1 MARDGQ
7 PQRGQLVAVVDE
19 VAGTAWEQE
28 VRRRAATGGPA
39 RARSRPLRDDAVMDA
54 MPTARDV
61 ITVKEGLAGRL
72 RLNRPKALH
81 SLNRQMVR
89 DMASALIE
97 WRDDPEVRIILIDHA
112 EGRGFCAGGDVV
124 GISQDVEG
132 HDAAARSF
140 FFDEYRLNHL
150 EYTYPKPGV
159 AFMDGI
165 TMGGGVGIACPCRFR
180 VATERTVFAMPET
193 TIGIFPDVGGG
204 RYLSRL
210 RGRLAQYL
218 ALTGDRLTGA
228 ECLGLRLATHYL
240 PSDRLDEAKERII
253 AQPFRTEAILDELSA
268 EKVPEAPIL
277 GHLKQIDR
285 LFASNRLEDIL
296 DTLDAASERDAW
308 AAREAEVLRKKSPM
322 ACKVSLKMLVESP
335 YQLHFVDEMRMEYG
349 IMVRLIRHPD
359 FKEGVRA
366 RLIDKDNKP
375 NWHPTNPAVI
385 GDADVAKFFE
395 PLPPEEQWRPFDF

>member
-1 MARDGQ
+1 M
-7 PQRGQLVAVVDE
+7 
-19 VAGTAWEQE
+19 
-28 VRRRAATGGPA
+28 
-39 RARSRPLRDDAVMDA
+39 DAV
-54 MPTARDV
+54 TASSDV
-61 ITVKEGLAGRL
+61 IAVKEGLAGRL

-89 DMASALIE
+89 DMASALLE
-97 WRDDPEVRIILIDHA
+97 WRSDPDVRIILIDHT

-124 GISQDVEG
+124 DISQNVEG
-132 HDAAARSF
+132 HEAAARAF

-193 TIGIFPDVGGG
+193 AIGIFPDVGGG

-218 ALTGDRLTGA
+218 ALTGDRLSGA
-228 ECLGLRLATHYL
+228 ECLGLRLATHYVRSEHL
-240 PSDRLDEAKERII
+240 EEAKERII
-253 AQPFRTEAILDELSA
+253 EQPFRTEAILDELSA
-268 EKVPEAPIL
+268 IEVPEAPIL
-277 GHLKQIDR
+277 QR
-285 LFASNRLEDIL
+285 LETINRTFASDRLEDIL
-296 DTLDAASERDAW
+296 DALDTAAAEGDEW
-308 AAREAEVLRKKSPM
+308 AAREAEVIRKKSPT
-322 ACKVSLKMLVESP
+322 ACKVSLRLLQESP

-349 IMVRLIRHPD
+349 IMVRLIHHPD
-359 FKEGVRA
+359 FREGVRA
-366 RLIDKDNKP
+366 LLIDKDNKP
-375 NWHPTNPAVI
+375 NWQPTNPAVI
-385 GDADVAKFFE
+385 GDADVDAFFE